1 VDSLRVMI
9 SQLHPG
15 SQAKLKIYRN
25 GALKTIAAT
34 LGERPDTITRESAK
48 PSVQSTEKPKA
59 DALDGVTVQ
68 DLTPRIRRQLRAV
81 PDLAGALVTDVDSGS
96 NSYEAGL
103 HGGDVIIEV
112 NRQPVANAEDAVRL
126 CKAAASE
133 QIIVKVWR
141 PTGTRF
147 LNVNNAKRAK

>member
-1 VDSLRVMI
+1 
-9 SQLHPG
+9 
-15 SQAKLKIYRN
+15 
-25 GALKTIAAT
+25 
-34 LGERPDTITRESAK
+34 
-48 PSVQSTEKPKA
+48 
-59 DALDGVTVQ
+59 
-68 DLTPRIRRQLRAV
+68 
-81 PDLAGALVTDVDSGS
+81 
-96 NSYEAGL
+96 L